1 VCFKSTCLFPP
12 PCVRTSEATVVS
24 RVTLLLPF
32 TRQKIFRNP
41 SQTFRRVFQSH
52 VLVPPSVSVPRRP
65 QSYRVTNSYSLP
77 FKRFL
82 GPLTNHPPCVS
93 NPRACPPPCVRTSE
107 ATVVSRD
114 FLLPLT
120 FQKIFRTPHKPS
132 AVCFKSTCLF
142 SPPCVRTSEATVVSR
157 DFLLPF
163 TFQKIFRTLTN
174 LPPCVSNPRVYSPP
188 LVSVPRR
195 PQSYRV
201 TFSYRLPVKRFLG
214 TPHKP
219 SAVCFKSTCIPHS
232 PYIGGQLL
240 FCLLILTVYLSKDF

>member
-1 VCFKSTCLFPP
+1 VFQFHELTLCPYSRGPYSRSVTLSYSSPCKRFLGTPKNLP
-12 PCVRTSEATVVS
+12 PCVSNPRVCSPPLVS
-24 RVTLLLPF
+24 VPRRPQSYRVTLLLPF

-93 NPRACPPPCVRTSE
+93 NPRACPPPCIFRTPHKPSAVCFKSTCLFPPPCVRTSE

-142 SPPCVRTSEATVVSR
+142 SPPLCPYLGGHSR
-157 DFLLPF
+157 
-163 TFQKIFRTLTN
+163 I
-174 LPPCVSNPRVYSPP
+174 
-188 LVSVPRR
+188 
-195 PQSYRV
+195 
-201 TFSYRLPVKRFLG
+201 
-214 TPHKP
+214 
-219 SAVCFKSTCIPHS
+219 A
-232 PYIGGQLL
+232 
-240 FCLLILTVYLSKDF
+240 